1 MTDSPTAQVSG
12 WSAPGSR
19 KESARWATAAIP
31 MDNPYCSCKLTRH
44 LWGQLSKGEKANVFV
59 GSRLAADKCETV
71 YEVKLDDIDSPPTTG
86 ALMTL
91 PLPQRE
97 EIISAFYAKF
107 DASKTPAD
115 VKDIVTRRKDVPFTK
130 LLGSLQKKYSQTQ
143 EDIMILWRLAQ
154 TQQPPPAAAAAA
166 AAAARTPEKAAAA
179 ASPSAR
185 SPAPSTPPAVKPL
198 AASSTFGSGFKPAG
212 FGERPHPPCA

>member
-86 ALMTL
+86 ALMKL

-154 TQQPPPAAAAAA
+154 TQQPPAAAAAA